1 MMVGGDVAGNML
13 GNEVGC
19 VIGCCVMT
27 SMSIRKCLSKVLLRL
42 DATRVSMQESWAQAM
57 YIISKTYAHSRGQHG
72 ISFRVG

>member
-19 VIGCCVMT
+19 VIGCCVLT

-42 DATRVSMQESWAQAM
+42 DAT
-57 YIISKTYAHSRGQHG
+57 
-72 ISFRVG
+72 